1 MKLIDKLAEALKKA
15 DIPFER
21 DGWTE
26 RIGYTKPTREGW
38 IDIELPTNGL
48 NTITVHLFFKD
59 GEKVLSDVQVFEN
72 KKAVCHIGT
81 NKLNKDK

>member
-1 MKLIDKLAEALKKA
+1 MKLIDRLAEALRKA
-15 DIPFER
+15 DIAFER

-59 GEKVLSDVQVFEN
+59 GEKVLSDVEVFEN